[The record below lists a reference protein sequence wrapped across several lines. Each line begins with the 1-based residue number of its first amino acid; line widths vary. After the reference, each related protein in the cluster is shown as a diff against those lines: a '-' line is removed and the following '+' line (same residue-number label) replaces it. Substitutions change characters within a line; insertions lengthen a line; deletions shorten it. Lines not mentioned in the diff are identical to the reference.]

1 MKSKE
6 RDILIGVVLI
16 VVGLFIFFKNSSI
29 YSFSF
34 YRIGRVST
42 GGILIALLLLD
53 VILLVA
59 TSSKIC
65 KILLPVLIGML
76 VLSIILGT
84 HIVYN
89 GQVLDL
95 LLTLIPAAAGA
106 GLLIKGL
113 LTKKD

>member
-1 MKSKE
+1 MRSKE
-6 RDILIGVVLI
+6 KNILIGAVLI
-16 VVGLFIFFKNSSI
+16 VVGLFIFFKNSSV

-34 YRIGRVST
+34 YRIGGVST

-53 VILLVA
+53 VVLLVA
-59 TSSKIC
+59 TSKRIC

-84 HIVYN
+84 HIVYH

-106 GLLIKGL
+106 GLVIRGL

>member
-42 GGILIALLLLD
+42 GGILIALLLD